1 MFWNSLKTPGRWAPN
16 GFSVFLALKATF
28 TQENFAFFLE
38 NFRIWAE
45 KFGCVGHESGLASE
59 WSSNSLV
66 IEWCPTSSWI
76 DFLRVPN
83 FEKKRYPESSKIG
96 PTCWQSEIFDWTAK
110 SLINKKWFLYK
121 GFFRGRKFYALR
133 ISRFSFMKSQKVL
146 RSEGKNFTK
155 IFKGLLALFSL

>member
-16 GFSVFLALKATF
+16 GFSVFLAVKATF

-38 NFRIWAE
+38 NFRNWAE

-59 WSSNSLV
+59 WSSTSLV

-83 FEKKRYPESSKIG
+83 FEKKR
-96 PTCWQSEIFDWTAK
+96 
-110 SLINKKWFLYK
+110 
-121 GFFRGRKFYALR
+121 
-133 ISRFSFMKSQKVL
+133 
-146 RSEGKNFTK
+146 FTK
-155 IFKGLLALFSL
+155 PQKWAQPADKVKSSIERPRAWSTKSDFCIKVFFGGGNFMHWEFQDFPLWKVKKFCDPKAKFLK